1 MVAGRIGKVVAGVMS
16 TVEKYLNRRDWLRAK
31 HGRIGASSPAK
42 IAGHS
47 MYGTAYSEWVHL
59 TEPFRLEP
67 EEPWLSRCE
76 RMEPW
81 ICSEFVLAS
90 GIQAACVPKYEIRTN
105 PKLPPYLCYSPDAM
119 TADGKPLELKTA
131 IFNSGKIW
139 KNEVPMQY
147 LIQVQQQIAIED
159 VDEGFIAVAIDG
171 PLEFQWHRV
180 PRHQVWIDR
189 ILKRLDHFWNN
200 YVVKRQPPPT
210 DYHEATT
217 KALLRK
223 YPTAN
228 GSVVELPDEFE
239 VLYDEMKSLTAAE
252 TAASRRKEEIKNA
265 IRERMG
271 DNRYGY
277 LASGK
282 GFQWSGENGS
292 RRFTLTE
299 RCPEPSNSH

>member
-1 MVAGRIGKVVAGVMS
+1 LSAI
-16 TVEKYLNRRDWLRAK
+16 VETYDSREGWLAARQQS
-31 HGRIGASSPAK
+31 IGASEAAAVVGLAGYKSPYAV
-42 IAGHS
+42 
-47 MYGTAYSEWVHL
+47 WVDK
-59 TEPFRLEP
+59 TEPPVFEPMDEIARWGLLLEP
-67 EEPWLSRCE
+67 AILK
-76 RMEPW
+76 
-81 ICSEFVLAS
+81 EFVHQAGVAADRQPS
-90 GIQAACVPKYEIRTN
+90 GSVWRDPQR
-105 PKLPPYLCYSPDAM
+105 PYITATPDAIS
-119 TADGKPLELKTA
+119 DKGEPVELKTA
-131 IFNSGKIW
+131 HFGAAKVW
-139 KNEVPMQY
+139 KNEVPIAYMV
-147 LIQVQQQIAIED
+147 QVQHQLHVTEAEQ
-159 VDEGFIAVAIDG
+159 GFIAVLVDG
-171 PLEFQWHRV
+171 YQFAWHRV
-180 PRHQVWIDR
+180 KRHQVFIDR
-189 ILKRLDHFWNN
+189 LIRKLEIFWKEYVLKRI
-200 YVVKRQPPPT
+200 PPPT
-210 DYHEATT
+210 DWSEATT